1 MAVVGAAGAAGGD
14 AQSLRFSSPS
24 NWMVVVLHC
33 TRGQERTLPS
43 NQGSPPPPHGC
54 QRIMSQQQTLS
65 F

>member
-1 MAVVGAAGAAGGD
+1 MAVVGAAGGD

-24 NWMVVVLHC
+24 NWMVVLHC

-43 NQGSPPPPHGC
+43 NQGSPPPPHGR
-54 QRIMSQQQTLS
+54 QRILSQQQTLS